1 MKTKTLLTYGAIAAG
16 AYLAYRYFMKPKD
29 AFSNASGGGLL
40 IPTSGTAQS
49 SGSLILNQFNIWVDA
64 YVRQNKLPSYIWKPC
79 ADMVKRNYYATQ
91 NPNVISPVLTKNSVQ
106 KMQDMFLTCV
116 NKKIMQMQM
125 QANLGSSSVRNTA
138 TM

>member
-1 MKTKTLLTYGAIAAG
+1 MKTKTLLTYGAIAVG
-16 AYLAYRYFMKPKD
+16 AYLAYRFLMKPKD

>member
-29 AFSNASGGGLL
+29 ANFSNASGGGLL

-49 SGSLILNQFNIWVDA
+49 SGSLILNQFNAWVDA
-64 YVRQNKLPSYIWKPC
+64 YVKLKKYPSYIWKPC
-79 ADMVKRNYYATQ
+79 KDMVLKAY
-91 NPNVISPVLTKNSVQ
+91 TKNASNGQ
-106 KMQDMFLTCV
+106 LMSNMAMRQMFEICV
-116 NKKIMQMQM
+116 NQKLLNMQN